1 MNPFDIQATIT
12 TDTHLSPMNSINLRA
27 LSFLVLACTL
37 AFSGLLQ
44 GQGNLVEFP
53 YNPDSNGDDFVG
65 TSDLLSLLSIY
76 GSEFSEEGLYVNED
90 STAAI
95 VHVGS
100 LEYPKCAYH
109 CKSLPGN
116 WRIATLEDLGM
127 IWDELTPLCCSGYS
141 FWLGERTTGLSLPNV
156 NSQNYGT
163 YNSNTGGS
171 GNPLA
176 FSGLDSPMDCYCSTV
191 ERPKVE
197 YSYCIG
203 AGGEN
208 IQPCFD
214 EKSSNGWY
222 PHGSLEFRPDGS
234 PAQGFWRWAE

>member
-53 YNPDSNGDDFVG
+53 YNPDADGDDFVG

-176 FSGLDSPMDCYCSTV
+176 FSGLDSPMDCYC
-191 ERPKVE
+191 
-197 YSYCIG
+197 
-203 AGGEN
+203 
-208 IQPCFD
+208 
-214 EKSSNGWY
+214 
-222 PHGSLEFRPDGS
+222 
-234 PAQGFWRWAE
+234 